1 MKIPRCIALVMLSC
15 LLFMPDK
22 VLAQASTGNIAGTV
36 RDSSG
41 AVLPGVTVEAASPA
55 LIEKVRSVVTDEKGE
70 YRIVDLRPGTYTVT
84 FTLPAFVVIR
94 REGIELT
101 SSFTASVNADMRVGG
116 VEETITVTGETPVVD
131 LSSARQQTTVSRDT
145 LDAIPTTKRLGQY
158 SSIIPGAVNQNTS
171 QQDVGGTAGEGGTFA
186 IHGGRV
192 GDQSTNIDGNPVNML
207 NNDVVS
213 INSQMVQEVV
223 VETSATSAES
233 ATGGVQ
239 INVIPREGGN
249 QFSGTFSGSWTGPD
263 LAADNLSDDLIDRGL
278 TSGASIKNFMDVG
291 GGIGGPI
298 KRDKLWFFAAHRVW
312 KSSKYIQGAYYNK
325 NQGDTPVYVD
335 SDPLYNVS
343 LYVPD
348 ADRQAHTGWEY
359 YNTDLRVT
367 YQATQRNKFVISM
380 SRNSICNCPIQ
391 LSGTGGSNA
400 VKRAPEAAIQHMFVP
415 GYLPAVTWSSPVNN
429 KLLIEAGQAAVI
441 FNSHSVQ
448 MDGVRTGDIQ
458 ITDVG
463 LNTIYGSGQGTRRV
477 YQANHNSRASL
488 SYVTGSHAAKVG
500 FRFTRVNLNKPGLY
514 PDPENAIMGGRTYT
528 FRNGVPQSVTIYNQP
543 FNAIERTNT
552 LGLFAQDQW
561 KLRNV
566 TVNAGLRY
574 DTFNGSIPDVT
585 MPAGLFVPERTF
597 AAVEDAPNYKNLN
610 PRTSVVY
617 DLFGN
622 GKTAIKAALGRY
634 TPLSYSALN
643 NPASNASSNT
653 TRTWTD
659 SNGNYVPDCDLKN
672 SQVNGECGIWSDLSF
687 GGVRPGTSW
696 AETAIKGFN
705 VQQYNWQGSV
715 SLQQELRPGVALN
728 VGYFRTSYGNFLI
741 TDNEAVTAADYD
753 EYCITRPSAPSLG
766 GVTMPGAG
774 EPLCGFFDLNPSAA
788 TRAPQQVRK
797 LASDVGKRTEVY
809 NGVDITV
816 NARFRQGGLLAGG
829 MSVGR
834 TTTDACDIAVKAPE
848 TTFSTDGATAG
859 LGANTGPGT
868 FTQAV
873 AGVWNSAAHC
883 KLSVPWSAG
892 TQVKLMLVYPLP
904 WELQFSAI
912 YQNMPGAPILATY
925 PAPAAE
931 VMASLPGNRFLGAC
945 AGRPTC
951 TASTTVSLLAP
962 GEAYEDRLQQL
973 DLRFSR
979 RFTLGGANISANA
992 DLANV
997 TNRAD
1002 VYSSNTGYGANW
1014 LVPYEVAGGR
1024 ILRLSGQ
1031 LDF

>member
-1 MKIPRCIALVMLSC
+1 MVKFARIVM
-15 LLFMPDK
+15 
-22 VLAQASTGNIAGTV
+22 VLAGVLCPAAVFAQASITGVVKDA
-36 RDSSG
+36 SG

-55 LIEKVRSVVTDEKGE
+55 LIEKVRSVVTDERGE
-70 YRIVDLRPGTYTVT
+70 YRIVDLRPGTYSVT
-84 FTLPAFVVIR
+84 FTLPGFASVK
-94 REGIELT
+94 REGLELT

-131 LSSARQQTTVSRDT
+131 LSSARQQTTVSRET

-158 SSIIPGAVNQNTS
+158 ASIIPGAVSQNTS

-192 GDQSTNIDGNPVNML
+192 GDQSTNIDGNPANML

-213 INSQMVQEVV
+213 VNTQIVQEVV

-249 QFSGTFSGSWTGPD
+249 RFSGTFSGSKTGPSF
-263 LAADNLSDDLIDRGL
+263 AADNLNDALIKRGL

-291 GGIGGPI
+291 GGLGGPI
-298 KRDKLWFFAAHRVW
+298 KRDKLWFFAADRVW

-325 NQGDTPVYVD
+325 NQGATPRYVD
-335 SDPLYNVS
+335 ADPLYNVS
-343 LYVPD
+343 LYEPD
-348 ADRQAHTGWEY
+348 TERQAHTGWAY
-359 YNTDLRVT
+359 YNSDVRVT
-367 YQATQRNKFVISM
+367 FQATQRNKVVFSM

-400 VKRAPEAAIQHMFVP
+400 IKRAPEAAIQHMFVP

-429 KLLIEAGQAAVI
+429 KLLLEAGQSAVI

-463 LNTIYGSGQGTRRV
+463 LNTIYGSAQGTRRV

-514 PDPENAIMGGRTYT
+514 PDPVNAIMGGRTYT

-552 LGLFAQDQW
+552 IGLFAQDQW

-574 DTFNGSIPDVT
+574 DAFNGNIPDVT

-597 AAVEDAPNYKNLN
+597 AAVNDAPNYRNLN

-617 DLFGN
+617 DLFGD
-622 GKTAIKAALGRY
+622 GKTAIKGALGRY

-659 SNGNYVPDCDLKN
+659 SNGNFVPDCDLRN
-672 SQVNGECGIWSDLSF
+672 PQVNGECGIWGDLSF

-696 AETAIKGFN
+696 AGDAIKGFN

-728 VGYFRTSYGNFLI
+728 AGYFRTSFGNFLI
-741 TDNEAVTAADYD
+741 TDNEALTAADYD
-753 EYCITRPSAPSLG
+753 EYCITRPSAPSQG
-766 GVTMPGAG
+766 GVTVPGAG
-774 EPLCGFFDLNPSAA
+774 ERLCGFFDLKPTAA
-788 TRAPQQVRK
+788 TRPPQLVRK

-809 NGVDITV
+809 NGVDLTV

-834 TTTDACDIAVKAPE
+834 TTTNACDIATKAPE
-848 TTFSTDGATAG
+848 TTFSTDGAAAG
-859 LGANTGPGT
+859 IGANTGPGT

-873 AGVWNSAAHC
+873 AGAWNSTAYC

-892 TQVKLMLVYPLP
+892 TQFKMMLVYPLP
-904 WELQFSAI
+904 WDLQFSAI
-912 YQNMPGAPILATY
+912 YQNTPGAPIMATY
-925 PAPAAE
+925 PAPADE
-931 VMASLPGNRFLGAC
+931 VMRSLPGNRFLGAC

-951 TASTTVSLLAP
+951 TVATTVSLVAP

-979 RFTLGGANISANA
+979 RFSFGPYRLSANA
-992 DLANV
+992 DVANV

-1024 ILRLSGQ
+1024 ILRLSAQ
-1031 LDF
+1031 LQF

>member
-1 MKIPRCIALVMLSC
+1 MNVQRSVGLVIALC
-15 LLFMPDK
+15 LLLMPSQ
-22 VLAQASTGNIAGTV
+22 VWAQASTGAIAGTV
-36 RDSSG
+36 KDASG

-55 LIEKVRSVVTDEKGE
+55 LIEKVRSVVTDERGE
-70 YRIVDLRPGTYTVT
+70 YRIVDLRPGTYAVT
-84 FTLPAFVVIR
+84 FTLPGFVVIR
-94 REGIELT
+94 REGIELS

-131 LSSARQQTTVSRDT
+131 LSSARQQTTVSRET

-158 SSIIPGAVNQNTS
+158 ASIIPGAVSQNTS

-213 INSQMVQEVV
+213 VNTQIVQEVV

-249 QFSGTFSGSWTGPD
+249 RFSGTFAGSWTGPD
-263 LAADNLSDDLIDRGL
+263 LAADNLNDALMKRGL

-291 GGIGGPI
+291 GGFGGPI
-298 KRDKLWFFAAHRVW
+298 KRDKLWFFAADRVW
-312 KSSKYIQGAYYNK
+312 KSSKYISGAYYNK
-325 NQGDTPVYVD
+325 NQGATPRYVD

-343 LYVPD
+343 LYEPD
-348 ADRQAHTGWEY
+348 ADRQAHTGWGY
-359 YNTDLRVT
+359 YNSDVRVT
-367 YQATQRNKFVISM
+367 FQATQRNKFVFSM

-415 GYLPAVTWSSPVNN
+415 MYLPAATWSSPVSN
-429 KLLIEAGQAAVI
+429 KLLLEAGQSALVT
-441 FNSHSVQ
+441 NVHSVQ
-448 MDGVRTGDIQ
+448 MEEVRPGDIQ

-463 LNTIYGSGQGTRRV
+463 LNTVYGSAQGTLRR
-477 YQANHNSRASL
+477 YQANQNSRFSL

-500 FRFTRVNLNKPGLY
+500 MRYQHVVFNKPGLY
-514 PDPENAIMGGRTYT
+514 PDPVNGIMGGRTYT

-543 FNAIERTNT
+543 FNAVERTNT
-552 LGLFAQDQW
+552 IGLFAQDQW
-561 KLRNV
+561 KIRNF
-566 TVNAGLRY
+566 TMNLGLRY
-574 DTFNGSIPDVT
+574 DAFNGNVPDVT
-585 MPAGLFVPERTF
+585 LPAGPWVPERTF
-597 AAVEDAPNYKNLN
+597 AAVKDAPNYKNLN

-617 DLFGN
+617 DLFGD

-634 TPLSYSALN
+634 TPLAFTASN
-643 NPASNASSNT
+643 NPASNASGNT

-659 SNGNYVPDCDLKN
+659 ANGNFVPDCDLRN
-672 SQVNGECGIWSDLSF
+672 PQVNGECGIWSDLSF

-696 AETAIKGFN
+696 TDTAIKGFN

-715 SLQQELRPGVALN
+715 SLQQELRPGIALN
-728 VGYFRTSYGNFLI
+728 AGYFRTSFGNFLI
-741 TDNEAVTAADYD
+741 TDNEALTAADYD
-753 EYCITRPSAPSLG
+753 EYCITRPSASSKG
-766 GVTMPGAG
+766 GLTMPGAG
-774 EPLCGFFDLNPSAA
+774 ERLCGFFDLKPTSAG
-788 TRAPQQVRK
+788 RAPQQVRK
-797 LASDVGKRTEVY
+797 LASDVGTRTEVY
-809 NGVDITV
+809 NGVDVTL

-829 MSVGR
+829 VSIGR
-834 TTTDACDIAVKAPE
+834 TTTDACDIAAKAPE
-848 TTFSTDGATAG
+848 TTFSTDGTAAG
-859 LGANTGPGT
+859 AGANTGPGT

-883 KLSVPWSAG
+883 KLSNPWSAG
-892 TQVKLMLVYPLP
+892 TQMKMMFVYPLP
-904 WELQFSAI
+904 WDLQFSAI
-912 YQNMPGAPILATY
+912 YQNTPGAPILATY

-931 VMASLPGNRFLGAC
+931 VMAALPGNRFLGAC

-951 TASTTVSLLAP
+951 TVATTVSLLAP
-962 GEAYEDRLQQL
+962 GEAFEDRLQQL

-979 RFTLGGANISANA
+979 RFTFGQYRLSANA
-992 DLANV
+992 DVANV
-997 TNRAD
+997 TNRGD
-1002 VYSSNTGYGANW
+1002 VYSSNTGYGGNW

-1031 LDF
+1031 LEF

>member
-1 MKIPRCIALVMLSC
+1 
-15 LLFMPDK
+15 
-22 VLAQASTGNIAGTV
+22 
-36 RDSSG
+36 
-41 AVLPGVTVEAASPA
+41 
-55 LIEKVRSVVTDEKGE
+55 
-70 YRIVDLRPGTYTVT
+70 
-84 FTLPAFVVIR
+84 
-94 REGIELT
+94 
-101 SSFTASVNADMRVGG
+101 
-116 VEETITVTGETPVVD
+116 
-131 LSSARQQTTVSRDT
+131 
-145 LDAIPTTKRLGQY
+145 
-158 SSIIPGAVNQNTS
+158 
-171 QQDVGGTAGEGGTFA
+171 
-186 IHGGRV
+186 
-192 GDQSTNIDGNPVNML
+192 
-207 NNDVVS
+207 
-213 INSQMVQEVV
+213 
-223 VETSATSAES
+223 
-233 ATGGVQ
+233 
-239 INVIPREGGN
+239 
-249 QFSGTFSGSWTGPD
+249 
-263 LAADNLSDDLIDRGL
+263 
-278 TSGASIKNFMDVG
+278 
-291 GGIGGPI
+291 
-298 KRDKLWFFAAHRVW
+298 
-312 KSSKYIQGAYYNK
+312 
-325 NQGDTPVYVD
+325 
-335 SDPLYNVS
+335 
-343 LYVPD
+343 
-348 ADRQAHTGWEY
+348 
-359 YNTDLRVT
+359 
-367 YQATQRNKFVISM
+367 
-380 SRNSICNCPIQ
+380 
-391 LSGTGGSNA
+391 
-400 VKRAPEAAIQHMFVP
+400 
-415 GYLPAVTWSSPVNN
+415 
-429 KLLIEAGQAAVI
+429 
-441 FNSHSVQ
+441 
-448 MDGVRTGDIQ
+448 
-458 ITDVG
+458 
-463 LNTIYGSGQGTRRV
+463 LNTIYGSAQGTRRV

-585 MPAGLFVPERTF
+585 MPAGLFVPERRF
-597 AAVEDAPNYKNLN
+597 AAVKDAPNYKNLN

-622 GKTAIKAALGRY
+622 GKTAIKAAIGRY

-659 SNGNYVPDCDLKN
+659 SNGNYVPDCDLRN
-672 SQVNGECGIWSDLSF
+672 PQVNGECGIWGDLSF

-696 AETAIKGFN
+696 AENAIKGFN

-728 VGYFRTSYGNFLI
+728 VGYFRTSFGNFLI

-753 EYCITRPSAPSLG
+753 QYCITRPSAPSQG
-766 GVTMPGAG
+766 GVTMAGAG
-774 EPLCGFFDLNPSAA
+774 ERLCGFFDLNPSAA
-788 TRAPQQVRK
+788 TRPPQQVRK

-834 TTTDACDIAVKAPE
+834 TTTDACDIAAKAPE
-848 TTFSTDGATAG
+848 TTFSTDGAAAG
-859 LGANTGPGT
+859 IGANTGPGT

-873 AGVWNSAAHC
+873 AGVWNSAAYC

-892 TQVKLMLVYPLP
+892 TQVKLMLVYPMP
-904 WELQFSAI
+904 WDLQFSAI
-912 YQNMPGAPILATY
+912 YQNMAGAPIMATY
-925 PAPAAE
+925 PAPADE
-931 VMASLPGNRFLGAC
+931 VMRSLPGNRFLGAC

-951 TASTTVSLLAP
+951 TVATTVSLLAP
-962 GEAYEDRLQQL
+962 GAAYEDRLQQL

-979 RFTLGGANISANA
+979 RFSLGGANLSANA

-1014 LVPYEVAGGR
+1014 LVPQTVIDPQ
-1024 ILRLSGQ
+1024 ILQISGQ
-1031 LDF
+1031 LTF